1 MKRIVSIAA
10 LSAAP
15 FLIAL
20 VPTEERVQFSVAEGL
35 TLEKSFVVKGEMK
48 LTDYNMLMNGN
59 PPPMEMEMDITSNFE
74 QSADVTDEYPNAA
87 TGRPSKLKRTFN
99 DLAMTGSTASVQ
111 PMGSM
116 DFDLAGSSALEG
128 FTVIFDWNEEAGLY
142 DVTYDEA
149 KQGDAELLDGLEE
162 DMDLRSLLPTAA
174 LSVGDTYEIA
184 PKSLLSVLAPGG
196 NLRIQV
202 DDAEARQ
209 ATMGN
214 DVNMADVLT
223 DLTGTVTGELLAVRE
238 VEGRKIAII
247 RILVDVE
254 GAEDMTSRMQ
264 DAMDSAELPEGMEMQ
279 MSVESADLELAYKL
293 EGELHW
299 DLAGGHFVALELK
312 GEATSIVDMAMSMD
326 AMGQQMNIENT
337 VSMGGT
343 SEINFTAARR

>member
-1 MKRIVSIAA
+1 MKRIASIAA
-10 LSAAP
+10 LAAAP
-15 FLIAL
+15 FVIAL
-20 VPTEERVQFSVAEGL
+20 VPSQERVQFSVAEGL
-35 TLEKSFVVKGEMK
+35 TLDKTFVVKGEMT
-48 LTDYNMLMNGN
+48 LSDYDMRMNGN
-59 PPPMEMEMDITSNFE
+59 PPPMEMEMDISTSFE
-74 QSADVTDEYPNAA
+74 QTIDVTDEYPEAA

-99 DLAMTGSTASVQ
+99 DLAMSGSSSTTQ
-111 PMGSM
+111 MMGSM

-128 FTVIFDWNEEAGLY
+128 FTVIFDWNDDAGHY

-162 DMDLRSLLPTAA
+162 DMDLRGLLPSAA
-174 LSVGDTYEIA
+174 IAVGDTYEIVPNA
-184 PKSLLSVLAPGG
+184 LLSVLAPGG
-196 NLRIQV
+196 NLRIQI

-214 DVNMADVLT
+214 DVNMADVLSE
-223 DLTGTVTGELLAVRE
+223 LTGSVTGELLAVRE
-238 VEGRKIAII
+238 IEGRKIAVI

-264 DAMDSAELPEGMEMQ
+264 DAMDAAELPEGMEMQ

-293 EGELHW
+293 EGELRW
-299 DLAGGHFVALELK
+299 DLAGGHFVSLELK
-312 GEATSIVDMAMSMD
+312 GDTTSIVDMAMAMD

-343 SEINFTAARR
+343 TEINFTAARR